1 MGRSQ
6 ASSAK
11 KEKESK
17 KLQKRK
23 EKDQRREERKANSM
37 EGRPLEDMLAYVDD
51 YGNITSTPPD
61 PSKKPKIAVD
71 DIVIGV
77 QKRENMA
84 PDVPRTGKVT
94 FFNTSKGYGF
104 IKDSQSQDSIFVH
117 SNSLHEPIKENDTVS
132 FEVQSGPKGLAAVDV
147 RKVK

>member
-37 EGRPLEDMLAYVDD
+37 EGRPLEDMLAYVDE
-51 YGNITSTPPD
+51 YGNISATPPD

-71 DIVIGV
+71 DIIIGARKHDNTPEV
-77 QKRENMA
+77 A
-84 PDVPRTGKVT
+84 RTGKVT

-104 IKDSQSQDSIFVH
+104 IKDNNTQESIFVH
-117 SNSLHEPIKENDTVS
+117 MNSLHDPIKENDTVT

>member
-37 EGRPLEDMLAYVDD
+37 EGRPLEDMLAYVDE
-51 YGNITSTPPD
+51 YGNIVSTPPD

-71 DIVIGV
+71 DIVIGARK
-77 QKRENMA
+77 QDNT

-104 IKDSQSQDSIFVH
+104 IKDSQSQESIFVH
-117 SNSLHEPIKENDTVS
+117 SNSLRDPIKENDTVS